1 MTIGVSVMTRWLTVA
16 LLLLSLSVNAT
27 EADGEWFGDIRLRY
41 DDVSRL
47 PGSRPDF
54 DRGRLHAWL
63 GYRWFF
69 SDGLEFGI
77 AARLAASTDSNSD
90 NVANLDNQESSEF
103 DLGELYLR
111 WEPNADSVLQVGQA
125 RLPIRLS
132 GAVWDQDFR
141 PIGASYLRDV
151 NVGQFNRLTFTGG
164 YFGAIHIDE
173 SDSRLAAAQLE
184 WQWRDGAPSGY
195 GVMLSYLDFSDLD
208 GLVSDRR
215 TRTAP
220 TMAGRLVNDYQLMNL
235 QFEARW
241 PIAGGLVTELDLIRN
256 LGADQDNEAARFSII
271 AGNAFN
277 AGEWEFGYTYQRIQR
292 NAIMPAFNE
301 DDWWFP
307 SATRGYSPWVAY
319 GITDAWRLRLAGF
332 FERRDDRP
340 ETLRRYLVD
349 LNWQW

>member
-1 MTIGVSVMTRWLTVA
+1 MKRMLILMLLWSVSAVA
-16 LLLLSLSVNAT
+16 A
-27 EADGEWFGDIRLRY
+27 EGEWFGEARLRY

-47 PGSRPDF
+47 PGTRPDF

-63 GYRWFF
+63 GYRWFATD
-69 SDGLEFGI
+69 SLEFGM
-77 AARLAASTDSNSD
+77 AARLAAGTDRNSD
-90 NVANLDNQESSEF
+90 NVANLDNQQSSDF

-111 WEPNADSVLQVGQA
+111 WEPDDDSVLEVGQT

-141 PIGASYLRDV
+141 PTGLSYRRDFQ
-151 NVGQFNRLTFTGG
+151 VGEFNRLSLTGG

-184 WQWRDGAPSGY
+184 WQWREGAPSGY

-208 GLVSDRR
+208 TLVSDRR

-220 TMAGRLVNDYQLMNL
+220 TLAGRLLQDYDLLDL

-256 LGADQDNEAARFSII
+256 LDADRDNEAARVSII

-307 SATRGYSPWVAY
+307 SAMRGWSPWIAY
-319 GITDAWRLRLAGF
+319 GISDAWRLRLAGF

-340 ETLRRYLVD
+340 ETLHRYLLD
-349 LNWQW
+349 LNWRW